1 MGCSHRNSGCRCAS
15 GALRAFSGNLSADC
29 YSRHEAV
36 NRREVE
42 GLLAATLGP
51 VVAVEAMVT
60 PEVAEYLLHSP
71 ALEEGYKVSL
81 VGCFA
86 DALHRT
92 EVRDVLSGPCI

>member
-1 MGCSHRNSGCRCAS
+1 
-15 GALRAFSGNLSADC
+15 
-29 YSRHEAV
+29 
-36 NRREVE
+36 
-42 GLLAATLGP
+42 
-51 VVAVEAMVT
+51 MVT